1 MDLSSMASEFDLDFE
16 LRSTVGHLIRVSQQ
30 VHYSLWWKKI
40 DDIQLTSPQFAVLHV
55 LAHEQPL
62 DQRTIGLRS
71 SLDRSTVADIVSRLV
86 GRGLLESS
94 DDPNDGRRK
103 RIMLTELGRQIHQ
116 SAAVSAL
123 EINESLLSPV
133 STSDRLTLLAILNQI
148 VRYHES
154 CGEDRDVDSK

>member
-30 VHYSLWWKKI
+30 VHYSLWSKKI

>member
-1 MDLSSMASEFDLDFE
+1 M
-16 LRSTVGHLIRVSQQ
+16 SQQ
-30 VHYSLWWKKI
+30 VHYSLWSKKI

>member
-30 VHYSLWWKKI
+30 VHYSLWSKKI

-86 GRGLLESS
+86 GRGLVESS

-154 CGEDRDVDSK
+154 CGEDPDVDSK

>member
-1 MDLSSMASEFDLDFE
+1 MDLSSVASEFDLDFE
-16 LRSTVGHLIRVSQQ
+16 LRDTVGHLIRVSQQ
-30 VHYSLWWKKI
+30 VHYSLWSKKI
-40 DDIQLTSPQFAVLHV
+40 DDVQLTSPQFAVLHV

-86 GRGLLESS
+86 RRGLLESS

-103 RIMLTELGRQIHQ
+103 RIILTELGCQIHQ

-133 STSDRLTLLAILNQI
+133 STLDRLSLLKILNQI
-148 VRYHES
+148 VQYHES
-154 CGEDRDVDSK
+154 RGEDRPSDSK